1 METAARKRPIHLGD
15 HVRRM
20 RTALGVKQAAL
31 ASELGTTQ
39 QNISR
44 IEQEEDMDNATLEKI
59 AKALGVT
66 PEAIE
71 NFSEEGRFF
80 IQSVHDNAVGNAG
93 NSICNEGSSIGNA
106 CSFTQCTFNP
116 IEKIVE
122 LYDALLKSEREKV
135 ELMERMLK
143 NQMPEK

>member
-1 METAARKRPIHLGD
+1 METAVRKRPIHLGD

-20 RTALGVKQAAL
+20 RTALGVKQASL
-31 ASELGTTQ
+31 ATELGTTQ

-44 IEQEEDMDNATLEKI
+44 IEQEEDMDKATLEKI

-71 NFSEEGRFF
+71 NFSEEGAMFN
-80 IQSVHDNAVGNAG
+80 IQTLHDNSSGNIASG
-93 NSICNEGSSIGNA
+93 NYN
-106 CSFTQCTFNP
+106 QYTFNP

-122 LYDALLKSEREKV
+122 LYDALLKAEREKN
-135 ELMERMLK
+135 ELLERILK
-143 NQMPEK
+143 GQVPEK

>member
-1 METAARKRPIHLGD
+1 METAVRKRPIHLGD

-20 RTALGVKQAAL
+20 RTALGVKQASL

-44 IEQEEDMDNATLEKI
+44 IEQEEEMDKATLERI

-71 NFSEEGRFF
+71 NFTEEGAMFNV
-80 IQSVHDNAVGNAG
+80 QTLHDNASGNLTSG
-93 NSICNEGSSIGNA
+93 NFNSY
-106 CSFTQCTFNP
+106 TFNP
-116 IEKIVE
+116 IDKIVE
-122 LYDALLKSEREKV
+122 LYDALLKSEREKN
-135 ELMERMLK
+135 ELL
-143 NQMPEK
+143 EKLMREKESNSASRV

>member
-20 RTALGVKQAAL
+20 RTALGIKQSAL

-44 IEQEEDMDNATLEKI
+44 IEQEEEVDKPTLEKI

-71 NFSEEGRFF
+71 NFSEEGAMFNV
-80 IQSVHDNAVGNAG
+80 QNNY
-93 NSICNEGSSIGNA
+93 EGSSSNYSGLH
-106 CSFTQCTFNP
+106 QCTFNP

-122 LYDALLKSEREKV
+122 LYDALLKAEREKN
-135 ELMERMLK
+135 ELLGKMLK
-143 NQMPEK
+143 NQKSE

>member
-1 METAARKRPIHLGD
+1 METAVRKRPVHLGD

-20 RTALGVKQAAL
+20 RTALGVKQASL

-44 IEQEEDMDNATLEKI
+44 IEQEEDMDKATLEKI

-71 NFSEEGRFF
+71 NFSEEGAMFNV
-80 IQSVHDNAVGNAG
+80 QTLHDNASGSLNSGNY
-93 NSICNEGSSIGNA
+93 NNY
-106 CSFTQCTFNP
+106 TFNP

-122 LYDALLKSEREKV
+122 LYDALLKAEREKN
-135 ELMERMLK
+135 ELLERMMK
-143 NQMPEK
+143 GQAAEK

>member
-1 METAARKRPIHLGD
+1 METAARRRPLHLGD

-20 RTALGVKQAAL
+20 RTALGVKQSAL

-44 IEQEEDMDNATLEKI
+44 IEQEEEVDDVTLERI

-66 PEAIE
+66 SDAIK
-71 NFSEEGRFF
+71 NFTEEGAVFH
-80 IQSVHDNAVGNAG
+80 INTMNDNSVGMLNQYN
-93 NSICNEGSSIGNA
+93 
-106 CSFTQCTFNP
+106 FNP

-143 NQMPEK
+143 EKE

>member
-1 METAARKRPIHLGD
+1 METAARKQPIHLGD

-31 ASELGTTQ
+31 ATELGTTQ

-44 IEQEEDMDNATLEKI
+44 IEQEEEVDDMTLERI

-66 PEAIE
+66 AEAIK
-71 NFSEEGRFF
+71 NFTEEGTVFH
-80 IQSVHDNAVGNAG
+80 IQNMHDHSSAGAGVGNCNQHTFNFNAV
-93 NSICNEGSSIGNA
+93 
-106 CSFTQCTFNP
+106 
-116 IEKIVE
+116 EKIIE

-135 ELMERMLK
+135 ELLERLLK
-143 NQMPEK
+143 NQSAH

>member
-20 RTALGVKQAAL
+20 RTALGVKQSAL

-44 IEQEEDMDNATLEKI
+44 IEQEEDVDDATLERI
-59 AKALGVT
+59 GNALGVSV
-66 PEAIE
+66 EAIK
-71 NFSEEGRFF
+71 NFYEEGPVFH
-80 IQSVHDNAVGNAG
+80 IQNMNDNSGNF
-93 NSICNEGSSIGNA
+93 NQYN
-106 CSFTQCTFNP
+106 FNP

-122 LYDALLKSEREKV
+122 LYDALLRSEREKV
-135 ELMERMLK
+135 ELLERILK
-143 NQMPEK
+143 NQRFQQ

>member
-20 RTALGVKQAAL
+20 RTALGVKQSVL
-31 ASELGTTQ
+31 ANELGMTQ

-44 IEQEEDMDNATLEKI
+44 IEQEEDVDDVTLEKI
-59 AKALGVT
+59 GKALGVT
-66 PEAIE
+66 AEAIK
-71 NFSEEGRFF
+71 NFTEEGPVFH
-80 IQSVHDNAVGNAG
+80 IQNMNDNSGNF
-93 NSICNEGSSIGNA
+93 NQYN
-106 CSFTQCTFNP
+106 FNP

-135 ELMERMLK
+135 ELMEKLLRG
-143 NQMPEK
+143 EK

>member
-1 METAARKRPIHLGD
+1 METAVRKRPIHMGD

-20 RTALGVKQAAL
+20 RTALGVKQASL

-44 IEQEEDMDNATLEKI
+44 IEQEEDMDKATLENI

-71 NFSEEGRFF
+71 NFSEEGAIFNVQTLYD
-80 IQSVHDNAVGNAG
+80 QSTG
-93 NSICNEGSSIGNA
+93 NSGSYNNY
-106 CSFTQCTFNP
+106 TFNP

-122 LYDALLKSEREKV
+122 LYDALLKSEREKN
-135 ELMERMLK
+135 ELLERMLK
-143 NQMPEK
+143 SQAPHQ

>member
-1 METAARKRPIHLGD
+1 METAERKRPIHLGD

-20 RTALGVKQAAL
+20 RTALGVKQSAL
-31 ASELGTTQ
+31 ANELGTTQ

-44 IEQEEDMDNATLEKI
+44 IEQEEDVDDVTLERI

-66 PEAIE
+66 ADAIK
-71 NFSEEGRFF
+71 NFTEEGAVFH
-80 IQSVHDNAVGNAG
+80 IQTMNDNSVGMLNQYN
-93 NSICNEGSSIGNA
+93 
-106 CSFTQCTFNP
+106 FNP

-135 ELMERMLK
+135 ELLERMLK
-143 NQMPEK
+143 GENK

>member
-1 METAARKRPIHLGD
+1 MYIGSMETAVRKRPIHLGD

-20 RTALGVKQAAL
+20 RTALGVKQASL
-31 ASELGTTQ
+31 ASDLGTTQ

-44 IEQEEDMDNATLEKI
+44 IEQEEEMDKATLEKI

-71 NFSEEGRFF
+71 NFSEEGAMFNV
-80 IQSVHDNAVGNAG
+80 QNNYD
-93 NSICNEGSSIGNA
+93 GSSSNYSGLH
-106 CSFTQCTFNP
+106 QCTFNP

-122 LYDALLKSEREKV
+122 LYDALLKSEREKN
-135 ELMERMLK
+135 ELLAKLLK
-143 NQMPEK
+143 DKEGNLAG

>member
-20 RTALGVKQAAL
+20 RTALGVKQSAL

-44 IEQEEDMDNATLEKI
+44 IEQEEEVDDVTLERI
-59 AKALGVT
+59 GKALGVSA
-66 PEAIE
+66 EAIK
-71 NFSEEGRFF
+71 NFDDEAAITIVS
-80 IQSVHDNAVGNAG
+80 STLHDNAGSIN
-93 NSICNEGSSIGNA
+93 NSCTI
-106 CSFTQCTFNP
+106 TFNP

-135 ELMERMLK
+135 ELLERLLK
-143 NQMPEK
+143 EKE

>member
-1 METAARKRPIHLGD
+1 METAVRKRPVHLGD

-20 RTALGVKQAAL
+20 RTALGVKQASL

-44 IEQEEDMDNATLEKI
+44 IEQEEDMDKATLEKI

-71 NFSEEGRFF
+71 NFPEEGAMFNV
-80 IQSVHDNAVGNAG
+80 QTLHDNASGNF
-93 NSICNEGSSIGNA
+93 NNY
-106 CSFTQCTFNP
+106 TFNP

-122 LYDALLKSEREKV
+122 LYDALLKAEREKN
-135 ELMERMLK
+135 ELLERMLK
-143 NQMPEK
+143 GQTPER